1 MQTIETDKTV
11 VNVLV
16 WPAAPPGAGRDAT
29 TGTLEDG
36 RCTLVLTER
45 VFRDPKRANAA
56 YRRFARRMERAG
68 LEPPNVVFHEM
79 TSEASRGLFCVLS
92 PRQSL
97 FNTACPLG
105 PVSLLD
111 VGSDERRMVM
121 GMVRTP

>member
-16 WPAAPPGAGRDAT
+16 WPSDRPWTGRYAT
-29 TGTLEDG
+29 SGTVEDG

-45 VFRDPKRANAA
+45 VFLDPKRANAA

-68 LEPPNVVFHEM
+68 LQPPNVVFHEM
-79 TSEASRGLFCVLS
+79 TSEASKGLFCVLS

-97 FNTACPLG
+97 FNTACPPG

>member
-16 WPAAPPGAGRDAT
+16 WPSDRPWTGRYAT
-29 TGTLEDG
+29 SGTVEDG

-68 LEPPNVVFHEM
+68 LQPPNVVFHEM
-79 TSEASRGLFCVLS
+79 TSEASKGLFCVL
-92 PRQSL
+92 
-97 FNTACPLG
+97 
-105 PVSLLD
+105 
-111 VGSDERRMVM
+111 
-121 GMVRTP
+121 

>member
-16 WPAAPPGAGRDAT
+16 WPSDRPWTGRYAT
-29 TGTLEDG
+29 SGTVEDG

-68 LEPPNVVFHEM
+68 GKREHMPGDHLY
-79 TSEASRGLFCVLS
+79 RY
-92 PRQSL
+92 
-97 FNTACPLG
+97 
-105 PVSLLD
+105 LLL
-111 VGSDERRMVM
+111 
-121 GMVRTP
+121 